1 MSLIPLFT
9 ALLLAAA
16 PAHARRGDGAAQT
29 AEVQPVDQAG
39 TSLSALPGP
48 EAFQLGPGD
57 RISIRVWRQED
68 LTMDVVVSPDGTITY
83 PLVGRIQVA
92 GLTYPQL
99 TEKLTAAVSTYYAN
113 PQVTVNILEVQAQK
127 VFVVGE
133 VTTPAVLQLGAPMT
147 IVEALTKAGGINQ
160 YARTSNV
167 LLVRGGLEEPELYTV
182 DVRAI
187 LTEGRLDQNVYLKSG
202 DIVVVPT
209 KTITNAARFFKDVQ
223 TVLAP
228 FVAGSAI
235 YRNALGGSAQG
246 TSSVLE

>member
-1 MSLIPLFT
+1 MSLLPLFIT
-9 ALLLAAA
+9 LLLGFS
-16 PAHARRGDGAAQT
+16 PAHARRVEPEVLPVNE
-29 AEVQPVDQAG
+29 AEAPLA
-39 TSLSALPGP
+39 ALPGP

-57 RISIRVWRQED
+57 RISIRVWRQDD
-68 LTMDVVVSPDGTITY
+68 LNMDVVVAPDGTITY
-83 PLVGRIQVA
+83 PLIGRIQVG

-99 TEKLTAAVSTYYAN
+99 TEKLTASVSTYYAD
-113 PQVTVNILEVQAQK
+113 PQVTVNILEVHAAK

-133 VTTPAVLQLGAPMT
+133 VSSPAVLQLGAPMT
-147 IVEALTKAGGINQ
+147 IVEALTMAGGINQ

-167 LLVRGGLEEPELYTV
+167 LLVRGGLDKPELYTV

-187 LTEGRLDQNVYLKSG
+187 LNEGALDQNVYLKSG

-209 KTITNAARFFKDVQ
+209 KTITNAARFFRDVQ

-235 YRNALGGSAQG
+235 YRNALGGGAQG